1 MLTTRS
7 EFASVD
13 KNFRLYTRL
22 ESFSESIYRELKR
35 VEIDDAERRTF
46 VKLAYQAKQ
55 EAGRLVD
62 PALISH
68 TPDPVLV
75 ALSESNRK
83 QWFADNLPGYVPPSP
98 AMLTPAEQAIC
109 EQMSANA
116 AKCRKSESRFRVCQ
130 EIMYRA
136 EQGWFMIFDTL
147 TVAQGAYRKVFN
159 VKSVAFKEYIRAV
172 KRKVAQDTYGS
183 VRNAEGKEYHTY
195 FAVVERGKLGRWH
208 IHVVHF
214 CKKLKIADPNKRL
227 VNPTYREAK
236 EFKPFWPYGI
246 SCPILIRYAGDAFT
260 KNGFKWPVK
269 KLGQKYVPVQ
279 MKNPIATGLYL
290 SKYLDKA
297 FGEGRK
303 EYPWRIRRTRGLGLK
318 IIQTAIKRL
327 DLEAV
332 ALIVIADPTKLTF
345 GQMSIPR
352 RLVRVEALKVYLDA
366 ISPISRRFLAMECER
381 RPSPLQ
387 QYRDLMRKKPESSS
401 LNTGYTKTT
410 NLVDTAEYDVS
421 LVQHIRDVFYEVSKP
436 YLKKNTRY
444 RVGGPIADPY
454 IERGLSQRA

>member
-7 EFASVD
+7 ELASVD
-13 KNFRLYTRL
+13 KNFRLHTRL
-22 ESFSESIYRELKR
+22 ESFSDAIHRELKR
-35 VEIDDAERRTF
+35 VDIDDAERRTF
-46 VKLAYQAKQ
+46 VKLAYAAKQ

-62 PALISH
+62 PAFISH
-68 TPDPVLV
+68 TPDPALV
-75 ALSESNRK
+75 ALSEANRK
-83 QWFADNLPGYVPPSP
+83 QWFNDNLPGYVPPSP
-98 AMLTPAEQAIC
+98 AVLTPAEQAIC
-109 EQMSANA
+109 DQMSANA

-136 EQGWFMIFDTL
+136 DQGWFMIFDTL
-147 TVAQGAYRKVFN
+147 TVAQGSYKKVFN
-159 VKSVAFKEYIRAV
+159 VKSTAFKEYIRAV

-214 CKKLKIADPNKRL
+214 CKKLKISDPNKRL
-227 VNPTYREAK
+227 VHPTYREAK

-269 KLGQKYVPVQ
+269 KQGHSYVPIQ

-318 IIQTAIKRL
+318 IIDQAMKRL

-352 RLVRVEALKVYLDA
+352 RLIRVQALKVYLDA
-366 ISPISRRFLAMECER
+366 ISPINRRFLAMGCER

-387 QYRDLMRKKPESSS
+387 RYRDMSRKKQECNLQSIGSI
-401 LNTGYTKTT
+401 KTEDSA
-410 NLVDTAEYDVS
+410 NMAEYDVS
-421 LVQHIRDVFYEVSKP
+421 LVQHIRDVFYQVSKP

-454 IERGLSQRA
+454 IERRLS